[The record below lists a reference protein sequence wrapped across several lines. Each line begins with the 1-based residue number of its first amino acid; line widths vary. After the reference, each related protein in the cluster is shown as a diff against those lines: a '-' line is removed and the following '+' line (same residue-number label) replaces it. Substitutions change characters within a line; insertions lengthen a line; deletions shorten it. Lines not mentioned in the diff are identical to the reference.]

1 MMVDAEC
8 TTWNIL
14 KQQRSDTRQCRRD
27 DDVHR
32 NSIGRTSRFWQTL
45 TAGWGDCATE
55 NRGDATGKGNTR
67 EANICGK
74 KLGVPRGLRAEG
86 ETQSDC
92 KEAQTRADQQWLCRV
107 DQGEHGEGKDDQP
120 DIAEQVGS
128 ATSEVVRDD
137 AADERGQEPHAGCGT
152 DAQHCCGAVKSNGA
166 IWVRCVRGDKAA
178 GCDVTRSVGAGKKD
192 C

>member
-1 MMVDAEC
+1 ADS
-8 TTWNIL
+8 I
-14 KQQRSDTRQCRRD
+14 
-27 DDVHR
+27 R
-32 NSIGRTSRFWQTL
+32 N
-45 TAGWGDCATE
+45 
-55 NRGDATGKGNTR
+55 GNAR
-67 EANICGK
+67 EANIRWE

-137 AADERGQEPHAGCGT
+137 AADERGQDPHAGFGT
-152 DAQHCCGAVKSNGA
+152 DA
-166 IWVRCVRGDKAA
+166 
-178 GCDVTRSVGAGKKD
+178 
-192 C
+192 